1 MYWAK
6 SLLHFKGILKRKF
19 KLAASIATK
28 LTVTTKANSNPKDLI
43 SFSQIGSCKVLI
55 VQNLDYA
62 KSY

>member
-19 KLAASIATK
+19 KLASQHSNKTNNDY
-28 LTVTTKANSNPKDLI
+28 KANSNPKDLI

-62 KSY
+62 KS